1 MGKGGVGGWWC
12 SIGGFRRGKWAL
24 GWTLAGGKQSW
35 GMEIDHALGVSLGG
49 SEITLGSGEFR
60 PCIGSKL

>member
-1 MGKGGVGGWWC
+1 MGAGLDVGGW
-12 SIGGFRRGKWAL
+12 KAEL
-24 GWTLAGGKQSW
+24 

-60 PCIGSKL
+60 SCIGSKL